1 MLRDLR
7 HGAALL
13 LAAGLCACAEPE
25 PQTAPP
31 PSAPVVEAPLP
42 DTMPEILKQIE
53 IAYRDGRYDRG
64 LALVKHALE
73 LKRTDVSTYD
83 RIGSVYYVLGR
94 YGDALAFWSRAL
106 PLERDE
112 ERRAALQ
119 RSIADTRASLG
130 LPDEGAP
137 TGLPAENPGS
147 RPAPPP
153 SRVATGPVRHADP
166 REIERLYKLGVKFY
180 AEGEY
185 LQATD
190 AFLRVLDLDAG
201 NADARKALERLRHD
215 SRETTP

>member
-1 MLRDLR
+1 ML
-7 HGAALL
+7 HGRLL
-13 LAAGLCACAEPE
+13 PIVLFVAAGLCACAEE
-25 PQTAPP
+25 PPVAPP
-31 PSAPVVEAPLP
+31 SPPAAVEAPFP
-42 DTMPEILKQIE
+42 DTMPEILKAIE
-53 IAYRDGRYDRG
+53 VSYRSGKYDRG

-130 LPDEGAP
+130 LPDEGNAP
-137 TGLPAENPGS
+137 GPEPAA

-153 SRVATGPVRHADP
+153 PQPVQTGPVRRADP
-166 REIERLYKLGVKFY
+166 REVERLYKQGVKFY
-180 AEGEY
+180 AQGEY

-201 NADARKALERLRHD
+201 NADARKALERLRH
-215 SRETTP
+215 EPGAAAK